1 MSSHPFFHFA
11 TNGGWEGTAFLTRS
25 PWLEFFFVRCAT
37 ISELLFADG
46 VCDRR
51 SHPAEEVYV
60 TGTFDGWGK
69 SQQLEKV
76 GDVFEKKVKL
86 LDPADKIFYKV
97 CNTPSFLLDPSAAGT
112 LGAGISRGRLL
123 SPTSDEG

>member
-1 MSSHPFFHFA
+1 MGM
-11 TNGGWEGTAFLTRS
+11 GGDRLPDSLAVARILLCPMRHH
-25 PWLEFFFVRCAT
+25 
-37 ISELLFADG
+37 SELLFADG
-46 VCDRR
+46 VFDRR

-97 CNTPSFLLDPSAAGT
+97 CNTLHSFLIPPLPAHSELVFRVVACFPDF
-112 LGAGISRGRLL
+112 
-123 SPTSDEG
+123 

>member
-1 MSSHPFFHFA
+1 MGMGADRLPDSLA
-11 TNGGWEGTAFLTRS
+11 VARFLHCPMRHH
-25 PWLEFFFVRCAT
+25 R
-37 ISELLFADG
+37 ELLFADG

-86 LDPADKIFYKV
+86 LDPTDKIFYKV
-97 CNTPSFLLDPSAAGT
+97 CNTLHSFLIPPLPAHSE
-112 LGAGISRGRLL
+112 LVFRGVACF
-123 SPTSDEG
+123 PDF